1 MSKIDQAIAWM
12 EQRKGKVTYSMNY
25 RTGPHSYDCSSAV
38 YFALRD
44 AGLLPQNIAIG
55 NTETLFHDL
64 ESNGWTQVRPDASG
78 NYPARRGDVF
88 IWGRRGYTNGAAGHT
103 GIFYDDHD
111 TIIHCNAGHN
121 GISINPHDTIWMYNG
136 SPAITIYRPPAE
148 VNEEEVIYR
157 AAKNAMNAIYD
168 EGFIRKGEL
177 AEKAF
182 GNRLTG
188 LRGVIHWFDNSMLY
202 LQQRL
207 DEAEKAVR
215 AL

>member
-1 MSKIDQAIAWM
+1 MAKIDQAIAWM

-38 YFALRD
+38 YSALHE
-44 AGLLPQNIAIG
+44 AGLLPKSTG
-55 NTETLFHDL
+55 LGSTESLFNDL
-64 ESNGWTQVRPDASG
+64 EKYGWTQVRPDASG

-88 IWGRRGYTNGAAGHT
+88 IWGKRGQSYGAAGHT

-121 GISINPHDTIWMYNG
+121 GISINPHDTIWSYNG
-136 SPAITIYRPPAE
+136 GPAITIYRPPAE

-157 AAKNAMNAIYD
+157 ATKNAMNAIFD
-168 EGFIRKGEL
+168 EPFVRQGDL
-177 AEKAF
+177 AKARY
-182 GNRLTG
+182 GNSTIG
-188 LRGVIHWFDNSMLY
+188 LRAVVHWFDTSMI
-202 LQQRL
+202 RL
-207 DEAEKAVR
+207 ETSLKELENAIR

>member
-12 EQRKGKVTYSMNY
+12 EQRKGKVTYSMSY
-25 RTGPHSYDCSSAV
+25 RTGPNSYDCSSAV
-38 YFALRD
+38 YFALRE

-88 IWGRRGYTNGAAGHT
+88 IWGKRGQSYGAAGHT

-121 GISINPHDTIWMYNG
+121 GISINPHDTIWSYNG
-136 SPAITIYRPPAE
+136 GPAITIYRPPAE

-157 AAKNAMNAIYD
+157 ATKNAMNAIFD
-168 EGFIRKGEL
+168 EPFVRQGDL
-177 AEKAF
+177 AKARY
-182 GNRLTG
+182 GNSTIG
-188 LRGVIHWFDNSMLY
+188 LRAVVHWFDTSMI
-202 LQQRL
+202 RL
-207 DEAEKAVR
+207 ETSLKELENAIR

>member
-1 MSKIDQAIAWM
+1 M
-12 EQRKGKVTYSMNY
+12 
-25 RTGPHSYDCSSAV
+25 
-38 YFALRD
+38 
-44 AGLLPQNIAIG
+44 
-55 NTETLFHDL
+55 
-64 ESNGWTQVRPDASG
+64 
-78 NYPARRGDVF
+78 
-88 IWGRRGYTNGAAGHT
+88 
-103 GIFYDDHD
+103 
-111 TIIHCNAGHN
+111 
-121 GISINPHDTIWMYNG
+121 
-136 SPAITIYRPPAE
+136 
-148 VNEEEVIYR
+148 NEEEVIYR

>member
-1 MSKIDQAIAWM
+1 MLFRSW
-12 EQRKGKVTYSMNY
+12 GK
-25 RTGPHSYDCSSAV
+25 RGQSY
-38 YFALRD
+38 
-44 AGLLPQNIAIG
+44 
-55 NTETLFHDL
+55 
-64 ESNGWTQVRPDASG
+64 
-78 NYPARRGDVF
+78 
-88 IWGRRGYTNGAAGHT
+88 GAAGHT

-121 GISINPHDTIWMYNG
+121 GISINPHDTIWSYNG
-136 SPAITIYRPPAE
+136 GPAITIYRPPAE